1 MRSLLRKPVISII
14 CILALIILVLPLIIA
29 CGGNQQPP
37 QTAQQPGDTTQP
49 QGNRPPIIS
58 SLTPATWTSY
68 PSGAVEIQVV
78 ASDPDG
84 DQVGI
89 TWQATGGTINGAG
102 YVVQWQ
108 APNQYGT
115 YTITAV
121 ASDGKGGTAQ
131 QSIDL
136 GVSANQ
142 APTLESLTAKPP
154 TVGLTASSTI
164 SCIANDPDGDVIT
177 YNWSADEGNITGV
190 GDTVTYVAPQR
201 EGVFNVIVKLTDGK
215 GGETIGSVPV
225 TVAGSTR
232 TVTINYTQQET
243 GTVSS
248 DGDRDNSKMMAGD
261 DGQNIGYRAFFS
273 FNIFSL
279 NNTEIKNAKLIFS
292 TRRVTGDPFIR
303 AGAQSLGG
311 LWIRK
316 VTYSDKL
323 PDFNII
329 SNKLEKQSAVIY
341 QAPTSIEVT
350 PEMVYAVNSGVDRFQ
365 VEAMFDKIQNANN
378 VAENIEWTDCKLEV
392 TYTEK

>member
-1 MRSLLRKPVISII
+1 MKSLLRKPFISL
-14 CILALIILVLPLIIA
+14 ILVFALIILVLPMAVA
-29 CGGNQQPP
+29 CGGNQDP
-37 QTAQQPGDTTQP
+37 QTTTPPPDSSQP
-49 QGNRPPIIS
+49 QGNQPPIIS

-78 ASDPDG
+78 AADPDG

-102 YVVQWQ
+102 YVIQWQ
-108 APNQYGT
+108 APNEYGT

-154 TVGLTASSTI
+154 TLGLSASSTI

-190 GDTVTYVAPQR
+190 GDTITYVAPQK

-225 TVAGSTR
+225 TVAGATK
-232 TVTINYTQQET
+232 TVTIDYIQQET
-243 GTVSS
+243 GTVASN
-248 DGDRDNSKMMAGD
+248 GDRDNSKMMAGD
-261 DGQNIGYRAFFS
+261 DGDNIGYRAFFS

-279 NNTEIKNAKLIFS
+279 NNTEIKNAKILFT
-292 TRRVTGDPFIR
+292 TRRITGDPFIR
-303 AGAQSLGG
+303 AGGQSLGG

-316 VTYSDKL
+316 VTFSDKL

-341 QAPTSIEVT
+341 QAPTMIDVT
-350 PEMVYAVNSGVDRFQ
+350 SEMVYAVNSGIDRFQ
-365 VEAMFDKIQNANN
+365 VEALFDKIQNHND